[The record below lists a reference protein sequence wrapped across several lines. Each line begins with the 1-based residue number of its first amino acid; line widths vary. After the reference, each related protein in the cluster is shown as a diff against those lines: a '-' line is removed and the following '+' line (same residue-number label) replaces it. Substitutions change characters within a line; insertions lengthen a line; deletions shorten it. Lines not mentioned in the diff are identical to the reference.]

1 MIYVVAA
8 YTITLSVLA
17 LYAVVLQ
24 HRGRAFAADQDATR
38 AVRPVALPRGFNLG
52 AALLSPFWMWKH
64 GMRLPGSILLAFF
77 AAMVLLYERE
87 MWIPFLLTAMVP
99 LAAGAALGLVG
110 NRIAASHRGA
120 ESVAELSANQLPWAT
135 AGIGL
140 YAFVLPWAWY
150 FLYAGP

>member
-1 MIYVVAA
+1 M
-8 YTITLSVLA
+8 
-17 LYAVVLQ
+17 
-24 HRGRAFAADQDATR
+24 G
-38 AVRPVALPRGFNLG
+38 LPRGFNLG

-120 ESVAELSANQLPWAT
+120 ESLADFSASQLPWAT
-135 AGIGL
+135 AGVTL
-140 YAFVLPWAWY
+140 YAFVLPWVWY
-150 FLYAGP
+150 FASAAPKA